1 MTIPQRFLVVLVPL
15 ALLAG
20 CSAIGGKREPYTT
33 YAPRYTAPA
42 PDAGAQAVAWQLAIE
57 LPLTS
62 TALDSRRMAVMPSPG
77 VLEVYKNARWHD
89 APPALVQGL
98 LLQAF
103 EDSGRIV
110 GVGSAASGLRA
121 DYALGIELRD
131 FAAEYL
137 EGAPHA
143 VIRMNVKLLDY
154 STNRVLAAR
163 TFDRSEPMG
172 GAGAPD
178 AARAF
183 ERAFAVLLPR
193 IVEWTLHE
201 GEAEWRDATGQGPQS
216 RPTGN

>member
-1 MTIPQRFLVVLVPL
+1 MIRIRTIAALLLPL

-20 CSAIGGKREPYTT
+20 CSALSGKREPYTT
-33 YAPRYTAPA
+33 YAPRYGATPPPSDAAPV
-42 PDAGAQAVAWQLAIE
+42 GWQLGVE

-62 TALDSRRMAVMPSPG
+62 AALDSRRIAVMPSPG
-77 VLEVYKNARWHD
+77 VLEVYKNARWRD
-89 APPALVQGL
+89 TPPALVRDL
-98 LLQAF
+98 LVQAF

-110 GVGSAASGLRA
+110 GVGSAGSSLRG
-121 DYALGIELRD
+121 DYALGMELRD

-143 VIRMNVKLLDY
+143 VIRLNVKLLDY

-163 TFDRSEPMG
+163 TFDRSEPMD
-172 GAGAPD
+172 GAGASD

-193 IVEWTLHE
+193 IVEWTLRE
-201 GEAEWRDATGQGPQS
+201 GEADWQRRSAAP
-216 RPTGN
+216 P